1 MYEPRWSTL
10 HFDEGEKEQGKRDI
24 FDEVRMD
31 ANFTLQRTSPRVPIA
46 AFACRRA
53 RMTCADKA
61 R

>member
-31 ANFTLQRTSPRVPIA
+31 ANFTLQTDISARTDCCFCLPPRSYDL
-46 AFACRRA
+46 R
-53 RMTCADKA
+53 
-61 R
+61 